1 MTYFLNDIR
10 PPSPNDIT
18 PSFTLLTKEL
28 FDKLDGVRKESLGD
42 FRTVTEK
49 KAFIIKTFINTFRTH
64 IGNDIYPSAKLIF
77 PEKSGRIYFIKE
89 VALARLL
96 IKMYK
101 IPKESEDYITL
112 HDWNKLYQR
121 SRRFSIDEKRY
132 VICHCKHQGLF
143 PKGGQLWINSR
154 NILYRKLTLL

>member
-64 IGNDIYPSAKLIF
+64 IGNDIPFSKTSIPGKVGKNIF
-77 PEKSGRIYFIKE
+77 
-89 VALARLL
+89 
-96 IKMYK
+96 
-101 IPKESEDYITL
+101 
-112 HDWNKLYQR
+112 YQR
-121 SRRFSIDEKRY
+121 SCIGSSFD
-132 VICHCKHQGLF
+132 
-143 PKGGQLWINSR
+143 
-154 NILYRKLTLL
+154 

>member
-89 VALARLL
+89 VALAPPF
-96 IKMYK
+96 I
-101 IPKESEDYITL
+101 
-112 HDWNKLYQR
+112 
-121 SRRFSIDEKRY
+121 
-132 VICHCKHQGLF
+132 
-143 PKGGQLWINSR
+143 
-154 NILYRKLTLL
+154 